1 MKKMKVSIAIG
12 NSSFSSFEDICN
24 VGRGPSRDLLAEMA
38 EHILRWFS
46 IENLR
51 EHIFKYRFT
60 SPQIIPD
67 LKLARL

>member
-38 EHILRWFS
+38 EHILR
-46 IENLR
+46 
-51 EHIFKYRFT
+51 
-60 SPQIIPD
+60 
-67 LKLARL
+67 